1 MNKKSQ
7 RTAAITT
14 LGCKVNQYESAAF
27 ISRLQALGVRIVPFS
42 QAADIYI
49 INSCA
54 VTGKAGAQSRQ
65 MIRRARRANPEARI
79 VATGCYTQVEA
90 DKVREIAGDNA
101 CLVGNDQKHLLID
114 IALGR
119 ERGNPDALPDIGLQ
133 RRICRLP
140 VRRFAG
146 RARAYLKVEDGCNNF
161 CTYCIVPYTRGRV
174 RSLPLSE
181 VLGQTA
187 VFAGEGYRE
196 LVVTGIHVGHYGR
209 DLRPVLSFTE
219 LVRALD
225 GAEHDLRYRISSL
238 EPGELDD
245 ELLEFLAASRRF
257 MPHFHLPLQSGDPLI
272 LRRMRRRYT
281 VDDFR
286 HVVLNIQRLMPE
298 AAIGLDTVVGFPGE
312 DEDMFRHT
320 CELIA
325 DLPITYLHVF
335 PYSKRPGTPA
345 AEMPD
350 QVPAAVKQERAARL
364 RELGREKRIEFYQRQ
379 LGRTHKVLAEN
390 AGNRFKLMKGF
401 SENYVPIHFKA
412 PAAAAN
418 TVLEVEA
425 REVRGEDVFGVIVGE
440 RSSSIV

>member
-1 MNKKSQ
+1 MNKSSS

-27 ISRLQALGVRIVPFS
+27 ISRLQALGVQIVPFS
-42 QAADIYI
+42 HTADIYI

-65 MIRRARRANPEARI
+65 MIRRARRINPEARI

-90 DKVREIAGDNA
+90 EKVREIAGYDV
-101 CLVGNDQKHLLID
+101 CLVGNDQKHLLVD
-114 IALGR
+114 IALGQKKQTS
-119 ERGNPDALPDIGLQ
+119 EPLPDIGLQ
-133 RRICRLP
+133 HQICRLP

-174 RSLPLSE
+174 RSLPLPE
-181 VLGQTA
+181 VLRQTA

-196 LVVTGIHVGHYGR
+196 LVITGIHVGHYGQ
-209 DLRPVLSFTE
+209 DLRPALSFTD
-219 LVRALD
+219 LVRELD

-245 ELLEFLAASRRF
+245 ELLDFLAASRRF
-257 MPHFHLPLQSGDPLI
+257 MPHFHLPLQSGDPEI

-286 HVVLNIQRLMPE
+286 HVVRNIQRLMPE

-312 DEDMFRHT
+312 NEEMFRHT

-335 PYSKRPGTPA
+335 PYSKRPGTAAADMPNQIPA
-345 AEMPD
+345 P
-350 QVPAAVKQERAARL
+350 VKQERAARL
-364 RELGREKRIEFYQRQ
+364 RALGQEKRTEFYRRQ

-390 AGNRFKLMKGF
+390 AANRFKLMKGF

-412 PAAAAN
+412 PVSTAN
-418 TVLEVEA
+418 TVVEVEV
-425 REVRGEDVFGVIVGE
+425 REIREEGVFGVIVE
-440 RSSSIV
+440 

>member
-1 MNKKSQ
+1 M
-7 RTAAITT
+7 AVTT

-27 ISRLQALGVRIVPFS
+27 ISRLQASGARIVPFN
-42 QAADIYI
+42 QAADVYI

-79 VATGCYTQVEA
+79 VATGCYTQVET
-90 DKVREIAGDNA
+90 DKVREIAGDNV
-101 CLVGNDQKHLLID
+101 CLVGNDQKHLLVD
-114 IALGR
+114 IALGQ
-119 ERGNPDALPDIGLQ
+119 ERPNSDSLPDIALQ
-133 RRICRLP
+133 RQICRLP

-174 RSLPLSE
+174 RSLPLPE
-181 VLGQTA
+181 VLRQTA

-196 LVVTGIHVGHYGR
+196 LVITGIHVGHYGR
-209 DLRPVLSFTE
+209 DFRPASSFIE
-219 LVRALD
+219 LVRELEAVD
-225 GAEHDLRYRISSL
+225 HDLRYRISSL

-281 VDDFR
+281 VEDFQ
-286 HVVLNIQRLMPE
+286 HVVENIQRLMPE

-312 DEDMFRHT
+312 DEDMFHHT

-335 PYSKRPGTPA
+335 PYSRRPGTPA

-350 QVPAAVKQERAARL
+350 QVPAVVKQERAARL
-364 RELGREKRIEFYQRQ
+364 RALGRGKRVDFYRRQ
-379 LGRTHKVLAEN
+379 LGCVHRVLAEN
-390 AGNRFKLMKGF
+390 AANRFKLMKGF
-401 SENYVPIHFKA
+401 SENYVPIYFKA
-412 PAAAAN
+412 PAAVAN
-418 TVLEVEA
+418 TVVKVEV
-425 REVRGEDVFGVIVGE
+425 REVRGEDVFGVI
-440 RSSSIV
+440 I